1 MRLLIVILCMLTGCN
16 TISVNSTKPTEP
28 TTKRQIT
35 VIRLK
40 RSIDAYNL
48 NSKISPYEQDKI
60 LDWLDSLSKKELETL
75 FDRFVPEYRY
85 DEYMHKKR
93 FSGLL

>member
-1 MRLLIVILCMLTGCN
+1 MLTGCN

>member
-28 TTKRQIT
+28 TTKRIT

-48 NSKISPYEQDKI
+48 NSKIPPYEQDKI
-60 LDWLDSLSKKELETL
+60 LDWLDSLSKRELEKL
-75 FDRFVPEYRY
+75 FDRFVPEYKY
-85 DEYMHKKR
+85 DEYMRKKK